1 LHLVSIAKTPRPV
14 AMRRAPHLEAQLQA
28 MKAALDGKANSRRP
42 LTATWDEYQP
52 TVIVEVPET
61 YRSYK
66 NRVLRSLPQECDP
79 NRFADGDWKGL
90 VRDPEDKSELLGI
103 CGEDK
108 AEGETYDFF
117 WRHGDFCL
125 EKSVCCPVKSDKHSR
140 RLWSAIQESSYMVLA
155 GSSRWV

>member
-14 AMRRAPHLEAQLQA
+14 AMRKAPHLEAQLQA

-79 NRFADGDWKGL
+79 NRFADGEWKGL
-90 VRDPEDKSELLGI
+90 VRDPADKNFYGYALKTRGKVTLTISFG
-103 CGEDK
+103 GM
-108 AEGETYDFF
+108 ASFV
-117 WRHGDFCL
+117 WRR
-125 EKSVCCPVKSDKHSR
+125 VCATP
-140 RLWSAIQESSYMVLA
+140 
-155 GSSRWV
+155 